1 MKNMKRNCRSN
12 SSGQMLVVLIIILA
26 LVGGGTWYLY
36 SNKAVMDKEAREFG
50 KMAVERLA
58 VNHDA
63 AFFADRLGPQ
73 AKLDFPPSE
82 REHIMSKFQELGAP
96 TQPIAIDMTVTFE
109 SHFFEPKGYFIAHLN
124 YPARPATLEV
134 ATSHPASRWQ
144 LDGVK
149 LSYSIQR

>member
-1 MKNMKRNCRSN
+1 MKNLKRNYRSN
-12 SSGQMLVVLIIILA
+12 SSGQVLMVLIIILV
-26 LVGGGTWYLY
+26 LICGGAWYLY
-36 SNKAVMDKEAREFG
+36 SNKAAMDKDAREFG
-50 KMAVERLA
+50 KQAVERLA

-63 AFFADRLGPQ
+63 AFFADHLGPQ

-82 REHIMSKFQELGAP
+82 REHIMSKFQELGTP
-96 TQPIAIDMTVTFE
+96 TQPIAIDVTVTFE

-134 ATSHPASRWQ
+134 VTSHPASRWQ

-149 LSYSIQR
+149 LSYSLQR

>member
-1 MKNMKRNCRSN
+1 MKNSKLNRRS
-12 SSGQMLVVLIIILA
+12 SASGEGLVVIIIVLA
-26 LVGGGTWYLY
+26 LIGGIAWYLY
-36 SNKAVMDKEAREFG
+36 SHKAAMDKDARGFG
-50 KMAVERLA
+50 KEAVERLA

-73 AKLDFPPSE
+73 AKLDFPPSQQQFL
-82 REHIMSKFQELGAP
+82 MSKFQELGVP
-96 TQPIAIDMTVTFE
+96 EQPIQIDENITWE

-134 ATSHPASRWQ
+134 TTSHPVSRWQ

-149 LSYSIQR
+149 LSYGTSR